1 MTSSVSTSKVGS
13 SKAAVATAR
22 TQIEKIGK
30 EDPRHP
36 KAVTSKGSAS
46 QSSKSPTS
54 RKKPIRERK
63 KGLAAL
69 PGKKVPTPDF
79 EKSPKRTSFLT
90 TKGERWDLK

>member
-13 SKAAVATAR
+13 SKAAVATA
-22 TQIEKIGK
+22 QIEKKIPVI
-30 EDPRHP
+30 PRLSPP
-36 KAVTSKGSAS
+36 KASK
-46 QSSKSPTS
+46 SSKSPTS

-63 KGLAAL
+63 KGLA

-79 EKSPKRTSFLT
+79 EKSPSPKRTSFLT